1 MPVVRDFVFDDAG
14 NPAVRKIYLHRR
26 DTGELVGSAQSSDG
40 SAFPILHGAA
50 PTLPDNNATFNHEG
64 DSTVG
69 WTASNAALS
78 VAGGY
83 LRQTKTA
90 AGSSSSMTSP
100 TLTFTPSNRDW
111 VLYGSVRA
119 STDGIGVVWMLNGA
133 QEVSIWF
140 GSSAASTTATV
151 GAVSICGTTSAGGTR
166 NTATCATGLS
176 YNTTPVAFAL
186 QYDSKFGQLVC
197 WFRETDGRWKFKA
210 RVPCDWFS
218 AANIQVVSATAAP
231 SGAWVEFDYLTLCR
245 PNIVAI
251 GDSICE
257 GKTLF
262 APNRALGL
270 TNDESSWQRHA
281 VLFPAVRNNLVVN
294 KGVGGQTSAQILSRI
309 ADATGESPRI
319 VVLHASSNDEAAAI
333 SQATRT
339 SNIQSTLNAIIGGG
353 RQAILLNAM
362 YGTSAGSDNTP
373 SPDLRDYMTTWWS
386 VNADALSGDYM
397 AIDIMAAI
405 IDGSGFMQ
413 SGLTQSDG
421 IHPTAT
427 GYAAI
432 GDRIEQSQAPLEAGE
447 YAIATSYSGTCYAVA
462 LDDDAGAQ
470 YNDLVL
476 GRVTPV

>member
-1 MPVVRDFVFDDAG
+1 MPTLSGLVTGSTGTLVARLVRAF
-14 NPAVRKIYLHRR
+14 RE
-26 DTGELVGSAQSSDG
+26 DTGAYVGGTISG
-40 SAFPILHGAA
+40 SGAGA
-50 PTLPDNNATFNHEG
+50 TLFGPPPSIPDENATFNHEG

-69 WTASNAALS
+69 WGSANAALS
-78 VAGGY
+78 VTGGY

-140 GSSAASTTATV
+140 GSSDANTVATV

-218 AANIQVVSATAAP
+218 AANIQVISTTASH

-294 KGVGGQTSAQILSRI
+294 KGVGSQTSAQILSRI

-339 SNIQSTLNAIIGGG
+339 TNIQSTLNAITGGG

-386 VNADALSGDYM
+386 TNAGSLTGDYL
-397 AIDIMAAI
+397 AINVMTPLL
-405 IDGSGFMQ
+405 DGSGFMQ

-421 IHPTAT
+421 IHPNVAGYTAMGALIDAEVSVKPA
-427 GYAAI
+427 GY
-432 GDRIEQSQAPLEAGE
+432 
-447 YAIATSYSGTCYAVA
+447 YAIPTPY
-462 LDDDAGAQ
+462 AGAHTVVA
-470 YNDLVL
+470 YPVTGDGLPALVHH
-476 GRVTPV
+476 GVIPI

>member
-50 PTLPDNNATFNHEG
+50 PTLPDNNATFNDEG
-64 DSTVG
+64 TATTG
-69 WTASNAALS
+69 WTASNATLS
-78 VAGGY
+78 VASSW
-83 LRQTKTA
+83 LRQTKSA
-90 AGSSSSMTSP
+90 GGSSSSMSKTIG
-100 TLTFTPSNRDW
+100 TFTPSGRDW
-111 VLYGSVRA
+111 ILYGRCRA
-119 STDGIGVVWMLNGA
+119 STDGVGVVWMLNGS

-140 GSSAASTTATV
+140 GSSNADTALTP
-151 GAVSICGTTSAGGTR
+151 GAVSICGTTSSGGVR
-166 NTATCATGLS
+166 NTASCGSGFA
-176 YNTTPVAFAL
+176 YNTDPIDFAL
-186 QYDSKFGQLVC
+186 QYDSKFGQLAC
-197 WFRETDGRWKFKA
+197 WFREADGRWKMRA

-218 AANIQVVSATAAP
+218 STSVQVLNATAAP
-231 SGAWVEFDYLTLCR
+231 AGAWVEFDHLSLCR

-262 APNRALGL
+262 APNRTLGL

-294 KGVGGQTSAQILSRI
+294 KGVGSQTSAQILSRI
-309 ADATGESPRI
+309 ADATGEAPRI

-339 SNIQSTLNAIIGGG
+339 SNIQSTLNAITAAG
-353 RQAILLNAM
+353 QKPILLNAM
-362 YGTSAGSDNTP
+362 YGSATGGDNTP
-373 SPDLRDYMTTWWS
+373 TPDLRDYMTTWWS

-421 IHPTAT
+421 IHPTAA

-432 GDRIEQSQAPLEAGE
+432 GDRIEQSHAPLEAGE
-447 YAIATSYSGTCYAVA
+447 YAIATSYSGACYAVA
-462 LDDDAGAQ
+462 LDDDAGTQ
-470 YNDLVL
+470 YNDLIL